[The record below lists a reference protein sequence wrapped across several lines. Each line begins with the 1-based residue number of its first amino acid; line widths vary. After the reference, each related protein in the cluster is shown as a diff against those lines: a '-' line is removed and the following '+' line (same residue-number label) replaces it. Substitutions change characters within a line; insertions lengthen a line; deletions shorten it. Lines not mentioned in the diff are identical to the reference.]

1 MVLQIQQ
8 IPDAQEPALMEVQSW
23 LRVVQKSVS
32 ITPKLLLL
40 DLVVVI
46 AQVENPLL
54 LKAANYPKLNNA
66 RIILFPPQLDV
77 LKKLK
82 QNSAM
87 MVVSLILKESVLKN
101 KSLMHLKKVL
111 NNVQVMLSLIK
122 MENVL

>member
-54 LKAANYPKLNNA
+54 LKVANYPKLNNA